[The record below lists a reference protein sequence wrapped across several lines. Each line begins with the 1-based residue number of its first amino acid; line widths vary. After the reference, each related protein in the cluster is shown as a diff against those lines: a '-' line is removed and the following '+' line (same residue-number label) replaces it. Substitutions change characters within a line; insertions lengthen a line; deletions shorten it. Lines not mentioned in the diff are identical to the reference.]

1 MYPLTVWYQKAEP
14 DEYDLVL
21 LLTNADGSYRDGYV
35 EGYNNGRVDV
45 QKENKSL
52 LSVIPTAI
60 GSVWLMI
67 SDFLSF
73 EVFGLNL
80 WSIIIVFASFSL
92 LVLIIKMVI

>member
-1 MYPLTVWYQKAEP
+1 MVSKAEP
-14 DEYDLVL
+14 EQYDLIPL
-21 LLTNADGSYRDGYV
+21 LRNEDGSFKDGYNS
-35 EGYNNGRVDV
+35 GYTQGRVDV

-52 LSVIPTAI
+52 LSVIPATI
-60 GSVWLMI
+60 GSIWLVI

-80 WSIIIVFASFSL
+80 WAILIVFASFSL